1 MTPFCGIQ
9 GIMSIGKGLRITR
22 IAQIHF
28 KRFEGDIYHVDMW
41 RGLNGPLCGVVD
53 FGFCSRSDHDL

>member
-1 MTPFCGIQ
+1 
-9 GIMSIGKGLRITR
+9 MSIGKGLRITR

-53 FGFCSRSDHDL
+53 FGFCSRSGHDL